1 MTEEEIEEEEE
12 KQAVREVPPKTT
24 KTAPVAPRVPAQPL
38 IQRPTIVAKTV
49 EAKTIEGDEEA
60 TTPPIQEPTQT
71 VEERPFSDAEN
82 EKEKRDWMNKNLL
95 AHAKENKETIKNT
108 IWNNDCGCGI

>member
-1 MTEEEIEEEEE
+1 M
-12 KQAVREVPPKTT
+12 RLLRF
-24 KTAPVAPRVPAQPL
+24 PRVGFLATL
-38 IQRPTIVAKTV
+38 LFFFCVCGKAYALHSVVV
-49 EAKTIEGDEEA
+49 ELGSIEGDEEA

-95 AHAKENKETIKNT
+95 ARAKENKETIKNT